1 MPRGWREA
9 HKPETADSYRG
20 RRKIPPWRKK
30 EFDKESNLPS
40 ASSSDS
46 TLEQT
51 GINETMNSGVLAA
64 SFAPPILNEGLET
77 SNKSSNTTEALQLG
91 GSFDVR
97 YMLTG
102 NLQPETKTT
111 SIHGVDGMSSNTSL
125 LPDDSSNVCRQV
137 PNSSVSKPLSLLP
150 FLGMPSAVSV
160 KGSITS
166 PTHTSVPQWM
176 QLLSKQDTE
185 KMSHAITLG
194 LY

>member
-40 ASSSDS
+40 VSPSESAV
-46 TLEQT
+46 EQK

-77 SNKSSNTTEALQLG
+77 SNKSSNMTEALEHG

-111 SIHGVDGMSSNTSL
+111 SIHGVDGLSNNTSL
-125 LPDDSSNVCRQV
+125 IPDDSSNVCSKV
-137 PNSSVSKPLSLLP
+137 PNSNISKPLSLLP
-150 FLGMPSAVSV
+150 FLGMSSAVSM

-176 QLLSKQDTE
+176 QLLCKQDTE
-185 KMSHAITLG
+185 KMTHAMTLG